1 MKRALW
7 ITVIAVALVA
17 LAAIGWVAR
26 RFDRSSRHESPSPRR
41 QGRLVRAHDRAEDQ
55 RRARR
60 AGWSSR
66 PTALAR

>member
-7 ITVIAVALVA
+7 ITVIAIALVA

-41 QGRLVRAHDRAEDQ
+41 QGRLVRAHDLPDEH
-55 RRARR
+55 RRADR
-60 AGWSSR
+60 AGWRSR